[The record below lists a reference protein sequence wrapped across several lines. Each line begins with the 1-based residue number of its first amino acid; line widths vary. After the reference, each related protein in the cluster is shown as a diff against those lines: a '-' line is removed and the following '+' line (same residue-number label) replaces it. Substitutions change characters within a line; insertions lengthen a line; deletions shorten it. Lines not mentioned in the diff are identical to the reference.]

1 MEDKNEDILPEKIF
15 KQMNNCIC
23 KIEIGNMNGTG
34 FFCKIPFPN
43 LNNMI
48 PVLITSN
55 LIINKNSYNKEENID
70 IDIKNENNII
80 ELNLNKRMKYSNEQ
94 YGITII
100 EIKENDG
107 INNYLEIDD
116 ILINDIINNNKKN
129 FEFFDNK
136 IYFT

>member
-1 MEDKNEDILPEKIF
+1 MEDILLEKIF

-23 KIEIGNMNGTG
+23 KIEIENMKGTG

-129 FEFFDNK
+129 FEFFDDK